1 MLKMTRL
8 LQLLHHDKFVNCKL
22 KIKVVVCVEV
32 KIEICLVRAVK
43 IEQSP
48 AKMIIVSPYL
58 SPHASSHGI
67 KAANPAASAAVLLLS
82 NECYC

>member
-1 MLKMTRL
+1 MTRL
-8 LQLLHHDKFVNCKL
+8 LQLLHHDKLVICKL

-48 AKMIIVSPYL
+48 TKIDNCQPVS
-58 SPHASSHGI
+58 
-67 KAANPAASAAVLLLS
+67 
-82 NECYC
+82 